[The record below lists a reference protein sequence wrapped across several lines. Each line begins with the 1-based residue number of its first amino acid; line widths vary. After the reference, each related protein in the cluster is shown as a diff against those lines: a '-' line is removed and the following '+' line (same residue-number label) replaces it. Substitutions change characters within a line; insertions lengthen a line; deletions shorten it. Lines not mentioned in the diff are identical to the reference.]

1 MQPEE
6 RYEGILKILDKQETV
21 TLSQIVETFGV
32 SMETARRDLRI
43 MEERQMIKKI
53 YGGAIRYNF
62 IGNGYSIYK
71 DRSETDY
78 DEKVAI
84 ARKCAEYVHN
94 GETIF
99 LGAGTTALEVA
110 KQLKNKK
117 DLSIVTFSLRN
128 AVELI
133 DTDFS
138 IYFLGG
144 KILNSEWHTITSIP
158 ESILKSFYCSKGI
171 IGSLGIS
178 AKHGI
183 TDSPIEYSDIVYS
196 ILQRCE
202 RVYYVGA
209 NSKFGIVQPGAMCP
223 LSQVDIIFTGS
234 LYREAIL
241 KDFSEHTSKFVFVDN
256 YGFRKTEED

>member
-6 RYEGILKILDKQETV
+6 RYEGIMKILDKQETV
-21 TLSQIVETFGV
+21 TLNQIMETFGV
-32 SMETARRDLRI
+32 SIETARRDLRI

-62 IGNGYSIYK
+62 IGNSYSIYK
-71 DRSETDY
+71 DRSEVDFS
-78 DEKVAI
+78 EKAAI
-84 ARKCAEYVHN
+84 GAKCAEYILN

-99 LGAGTTALEVA
+99 LGGGTTVLEVA
-110 KQLKNKK
+110 KQLKTKK
-117 DLSIVTFSLRN
+117 NLNIITISIRT

-144 KILNSEWHTITSIP
+144 KLLNTEWHTITEIP
-158 ESILKSFYCSKGI
+158 DSILKSFYCSKGI

-178 AKHGI
+178 PKHGV
-183 TDSPIEYSDIVYS
+183 TDSPIEYSNLVYN

-202 RVYYVGA
+202 SVYYVGA

-223 LSQVDIIFTGS
+223 LNRIDKIFTGS
-234 LYREAIL
+234 QYRDNIL
-241 KDFSEHTSKFVFVDN
+241 EDFHEHMHKFVFVDDYEIQGKN
-256 YGFRKTEED
+256 QI